1 MNFLGSY
8 TIKGVGKANV
18 DKKILHCDF
27 TISPTAFTAKFGQY
41 MEDLPSEANI
51 KLQQAVASKKDIKID
66 KSYADDLDVFLQKIK
81 DVAEQETADTSMGFG
96 AGEKEEEEEAEGL
109 KERGATSEKIQ
120 YKSKGSSSSE
130 IDTYDTKTGKK
141 AGGIYLKDGNS
152 SGELVPL
159 TLTEQVQAT
168 YDFNATAPQ
177 KKSLKTSG
185 IFKIANKSAHNRIWD
200 VDVTFKNLDNVEIDD
215 HLYFKSIEP
224 QVETPLSIL

>member
-66 KSYADDLDVFLQKIK
+66 KDYADDLDVFLQKIK

-96 AGEKEEEEEAEGL
+96 AGEKEEEEEARRAERARRELPKRFNINQKVVHPL
-109 KERGATSEKIQ
+109 K
-120 YKSKGSSSSE
+120 
-130 IDTYDTKTGKK
+130 
-141 AGGIYLKDGNS
+141 
-152 SGELVPL
+152 L
-159 TLTEQVQAT
+159 TLTIQKLVKKQVG
-168 YDFNATAPQ
+168 F
-177 KKSLKTSG
+177 
-185 IFKIANKSAHNRIWD
+185 
-200 VDVTFKNLDNVEIDD
+200 
-215 HLYFKSIEP
+215 
-224 QVETPLSIL
+224 ILRMAILLENSFRLH